1 MNFYVPSKVSSR
13 LVHRSE
19 TRWRTFLF
27 VSVYFVSLCQHE
39 QASVKMFEHL
49 VEVNKLYKE
58 FEKWKLNEEDLIF
71 ITEQIA
77 GPSENNVEVS
87 HS

>member
-1 MNFYVPSKVSSR
+1 
-13 LVHRSE
+13 
-19 TRWRTFLF
+19 
-27 VSVYFVSLCQHE
+27 
-39 QASVKMFEHL
+39 MFQHL

-58 FEKWKLNEEDLIF
+58 FEKYKLNEEDLIF